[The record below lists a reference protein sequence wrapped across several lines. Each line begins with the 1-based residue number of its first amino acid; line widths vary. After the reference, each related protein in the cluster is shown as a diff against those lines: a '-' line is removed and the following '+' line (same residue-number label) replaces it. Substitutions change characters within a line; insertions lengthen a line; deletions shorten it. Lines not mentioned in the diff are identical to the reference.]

1 MVFDAWDMFSS
12 SEKELFQRS
21 CRRLLKTTFV
31 VRDRD
36 EDSKKLYFFISNPR
50 NEDAFSEYL
59 SFMGFDIL
67 VDKENGVVMLINDGN
82 SSESGKIRANR
93 LQLKKNESIVL
104 CCLWLLYLDRIKL
117 GSLQKKIIVTVFD
130 LRNELEK
137 FGIKEEFDGKTI
149 MVDILKLFSKFSL
162 VDISGKLG
170 EPDCKIIIYPSI
182 QFALDTEKFKEY
194 VAAAMEKLKKRGDDG
209 DEEDD
214 EEVDD
219 FENE

>member
-31 VRDRD
+31 VRDKD
-36 EDSKKLYFFISNPR
+36 EDSKKIYFFISR
-50 NEDAFSEYL
+50 NEDALSDYL
-59 SFMGFDIL
+59 SFMGFDI
-67 VDKENGVVMLINDGN
+67 VIDKDNGVVMLTNDGN
-82 SSESGKIRANR
+82 TSESGKIQANR
-93 LQLKKNESIVL
+93 IQLKKNESIVL
-104 CCLWLLYLDRIKL
+104 CCLWILYLDRIKL
-117 GSLQKKIIVTVFD
+117 GSLQKKIIVTIFD

-137 FGIKEEFDGKTI
+137 FGLKDDFDGKTT

-162 VDISGKLG
+162 VDVSGKVG

-182 QFALDTEKFKEY
+182 QFALDVERFKQFVSDAVEK
-194 VAAAMEKLKKRGDDG
+194 MKKRGDD
-209 DEEDD
+209 DADDD
-214 EEVDD
+214 EEVDE